1 MTMVL
6 KLEGIDFPVSN
17 PSLSDEPLNIEGTKF
32 LLDWGRRSV
41 NPTQDTPLVSE
52 TVTDIST
59 SNDVTYAVQETDCS
73 IDYNPTTKALRFD
86 NPFKGRRNYFSVAPS
101 FARNNTD
108 EYLFISW
115 IKIPANAP
123 AMTSVADLGHFWYLG
138 DPHTSF
144 DFMFAIDS
152 NDRDITPTNK
162 WQFKPY
168 FLTSSGA
175 MKTFTSNFDGVPE
188 LETDTVY
195 QLAVVMTP
203 NQSMKLYINNDGS
216 GDHRSSNVELFT
228 PTGTPFNQQNM
239 VVGVN
244 QDSTY
249 AAETLLDTYRF
260 GIWNTSETTQSAAEI
275 VANDYAY
282 NVGRFS

>member
-1 MTMVL
+1 MTQVL
-6 KLEGIDFPVSN
+6 KLEGYNFPVSS
-17 PSLSDEPLNIEGTKF
+17 PKLTDDALDITGVKF
-32 LLDWGRRSV
+32 LLDWGLRSV
-41 NPTQDTPLVSE
+41 HPNQDTPQV
-52 TVTDIST
+52 
-59 SNDVTYAVQETDCS
+59 NDVLIDRATGNNITYAVQETACS
-73 IDYNPTTKALRFD
+73 IDYNTTTKALRFD
-86 NPFKGRRNYFSVAPS
+86 NPIVGRRNYFSVDPS

-123 AMTSVADLGHFWYLG
+123 AMTSTADMGHFWHLG
-138 DPHTSF
+138 DPHTSY
-144 DFMFAIDS
+144 DFMFAIDW

-162 WQFKPY
+162 WQFKPH
-168 FLTSSGA
+168 FLNSSGVH
-175 MKTFTSNFDGVPE
+175 KTFTSNFDGVPE

-216 GDHRSSNVELFT
+216 GDHRSDVVELFT
-228 PTGTPFNQQNM
+228 PTGAPFNQQNM

-260 GIWNTSETTQSAAEI
+260 GIWNTSETTLTAAQI
-275 VANDYAY
+275 VDLDYT
-282 NVGRFS
+282 NNINRFS